1 MTESV
6 RCSAWNRVKAVFPP
20 ICNGRFT
27 GMEYCPSL
35 RDRVFSLLGTTISV
49 RRPVGPD
56 VVEWASTFLPRDES
70 MQSIGTV
77 KDRVRQR
84 GNIGSI
90 DRTGKRLIVPFVE
103 YPALIPAA
111 VAEYGVGFI
120 SALKGG
126 AFSSILRNR
135 GRVLV
140 KVEGFA
146 LHRMRSL
153 S

>member
-1 MTESV
+1 MTEGV
-6 RCSAWNRVKAVFPP
+6 RCSAYSRIKAAFPP

-27 GMEYCPSL
+27 GTEYRPSL

-90 DRTGKRLIVPFVE
+90 GGTRERLIVPFVE
-103 YPALIPAA
+103 YLALLSAA
-111 VAEYGVGFI
+111 VAGYFVGFI
-120 SALKGG
+120 PALKGE
-126 AFSSILRNR
+126 AFSSNLRKR
-135 GRVLV
+135 HQCG
-140 KVEGFA
+140 A
-146 LHRMRSL
+146 
-153 S
+153 